1 MESRKQHINLI
12 LQRPGK
18 FLWRVLVGFKRNQGL
33 LLAGAVAYYTLL
45 SVIPM
50 LALILVGLS
59 HFIEEQQ
66 LYNTILTNLKLVI
79 PAYAESVT
87 GQVWGFLARR
97 QLVGIVGI
105 LVMLF
110 FSSMAFTVLEN
121 AMAIIFSHRARKHR
135 RHFLISAIIP
145 YAYIFLL
152 GIGLL
157 IITLVAG
164 ALGALSDKHL
174 ILLGW
179 NLSLEGTSRFM
190 LYLSGMAGMV
200 IMLTSLYLVMPLGHI
215 PIRYALAGGV
225 TAAVLWEIIRHILV
239 WYYSTISLVNVIYG
253 SLATAVVAL
262 LSIEIAVIILLLG
275 AQVIAEF
282 EHSISETAEP
292 GQSRLDGCN
301 LAIKPD
307 ALTLTP
313 AEKSEIEK
321 AL

>member
-1 MESRKQHINLI
+1 MPWWRKYYKSDQPMERRKQHIDLI

-33 LLAGAVAYYTLL
+33 LLAGGVAYYTLL
-45 SVIPM
+45 SIIPM

-59 HFIEEQQ
+59 HFIDEQQ

-105 LVMLF
+105 LIMLF

-157 IITLVAG
+157 IITIVAG
-164 ALGALSDKHL
+164 ALG
-174 ILLGW
+174 
-179 NLSLEGTSRFM
+179 GTV
-190 LYLSGMAGMV
+190 G
-200 IMLTSLYLVMPLGHI
+200 
-215 PIRYALAGGV
+215 
-225 TAAVLWEIIRHILV
+225 
-239 WYYSTISLVNVIYG
+239 
-253 SLATAVVAL
+253 
-262 LSIEIAVIILLLG
+262 
-275 AQVIAEF
+275 
-282 EHSISETAEP
+282 
-292 GQSRLDGCN
+292 
-301 LAIKPD
+301 
-307 ALTLTP
+307 
-313 AEKSEIEK
+313 
-321 AL
+321 

>member
-1 MESRKQHINLI
+1 MESRKQHIDLI

-33 LLAGAVAYYTLL
+33 LLAGGVAYYTLL
-45 SVIPM
+45 SIIPM

-59 HFIEEQQ
+59 HFIDEQQ

-105 LVMLF
+105 FIMLF

-157 IITLVAG
+157 VITIVAG
-164 ALGALSDKHL
+164 ALGTLSDKHL
-174 ILLGW
+174 IFLGW
-179 NLSLEGTSRFM
+179 DLSLAGTSRFM
-190 LYLSGMAGMV
+190 LYLSGMFGMV
-200 IMLTSLYLVMPLGHI
+200 IMLTSLYLVMPVGRI

-225 TAAVLWEIIRHILV
+225 TAAVLWEIIRNILV

-282 EHSISETAEP
+282 EHSINETTEP
-292 GQSRLDGCN
+292 GQSKFDG
-301 LAIKPD
+301 
-307 ALTLTP
+307 
-313 AEKSEIEK
+313 
-321 AL
+321 

>member
-1 MESRKQHINLI
+1 MGSRKQHIDLI
-12 LQRPGK
+12 LQRPGR
-18 FLWRVLVGFKRNQGL
+18 FLWRVLVGFRRNQGL

-45 SVIPM
+45 SIIPM

-59 HFIEEQQ
+59 HFIEQEQ
-66 LYNTILTNLKLVI
+66 LYNSILSNLKLII
-79 PAYAESVT
+79 PAYAESVA

-121 AMAIIFSHRARKHR
+121 AMAIIFSHRTRKHR

-152 GIGLL
+152 GLGLL

-164 ALGALSDKHL
+164 ALGTLSDKHL

-179 NLSLEGTSRFM
+179 DLSLEGTSRFM

-200 IMLTSLYLVMPLGHI
+200 IMLTSLYLVMPLGRI
-215 PIRYALAGGV
+215 PIRYALAGGA
-225 TAAVLWEIIRHILV
+225 TATVLWEIIRHILV
-239 WYYSTISLVNVIYG
+239 WYYSNISLVNVIYG

-282 EHSISETAEP
+282 EHSIIETTEEAE
-292 GQSRLDGCN
+292 
-301 LAIKPD
+301 
-307 ALTLTP
+307 
-313 AEKSEIEK
+313 
-321 AL
+321 

>member
-1 MESRKQHINLI
+1 MSRKRHIDII

-18 FLWRVLVGFKRNQGL
+18 FLLRVLVGFKRNQGL
-33 LLAGAVAYYTLL
+33 LLSGAVAYYTLL

-66 LYNTILTNLKLVI
+66 LYNTILSNLKLVI
-79 PAYAESVT
+79 PAHAESMA

-110 FSSMAFTVLEN
+110 FSSMAFTMLES
-121 AMAIIFSHRARKHR
+121 AMAVIFSHRIRKHR

-145 YAYIFLL
+145 YAYIFLM

-157 IITLVAG
+157 LVTLVAG
-164 ALGALSDKHL
+164 ALDTLSDRHL
-174 ILLGW
+174 LFLGLDLSLAGSSRILLY
-179 NLSLEGTSRFM
+179 F
-190 LYLSGMAGMV
+190 SGLLGMV
-200 IMLTSLYLVMPLGHI
+200 SMLTSLYLVMPVGRI
-215 PIRYALAGGV
+215 PIRYAFVGGI
-225 TAAVLWEIIRHILV
+225 TATVLWEIIRHFLV
-239 WYYSTISLVNVIYG
+239 WYYSTISLVNIIYG

-282 EHSISETAEP
+282 EHSIIETAEAD
-292 GQSRLDGCN
+292 QSGID
-301 LAIKPD
+301 
-307 ALTLTP
+307 
-313 AEKSEIEK
+313 S
-321 AL
+321 

>member
-1 MESRKQHINLI
+1 MERKKRHIDLI

-18 FLWRVLVGFKRNQGL
+18 FLWRVLIGFKRNQGL

-59 HFIEEQQ
+59 HFIEEEQ
-66 LYNTILTNLKLVI
+66 LYNTILSNLKLVI
-79 PAYAESVT
+79 PAYAESVSD
-87 GQVWGFLARR
+87 QVWGFLARR

-105 LVMLF
+105 LFMLF
-110 FSSMAFTVLEN
+110 FSSMAFTVLES
-121 AMAIIFSHRARKHR
+121 AMAVIFSHRSRKHR

-152 GIGLL
+152 GIGVLV
-157 IITLVAG
+157 ITIVAG

-179 NLSLEGTSRFM
+179 DLSLEGTSRLM

-200 IMLTSLYLVMPLGHI
+200 IMLTSLYLVMPLGRI
-215 PIRYALAGGV
+215 PVRYALAGGV

-239 WYYSTISLVNVIYG
+239 WYYSNISLVNVIYG

-282 EHSISETAEP
+282 EHSIDESDEAEQSETA
-292 GQSRLDGCN
+292 G
-301 LAIKPD
+301 
-307 ALTLTP
+307 
-313 AEKSEIEK
+313 
-321 AL
+321 

>member
-1 MESRKQHINLI
+1 MERKKRHIDLI

-18 FLWRVLVGFKRNQGL
+18 FLWRVLIGFKRNQGL

-59 HFIEEQQ
+59 HFIEEEQ
-66 LYNTILTNLKLVI
+66 LYNTILSNLKLVI
-79 PAYAESVT
+79 PAYAESVSD
-87 GQVWGFLARR
+87 QVWGFLARR

-105 LVMLF
+105 LFMLF
-110 FSSMAFTVLEN
+110 FSSMAFTVLES
-121 AMAIIFSHRARKHR
+121 AMAVIFSHRARKHR
-135 RHFLISAIIP
+135 RHFLISAVMP

-152 GIGLL
+152 GLGLF
-157 IITLVAG
+157 IITIVSG
-164 ALGALSDKHL
+164 ALDALSDKHL

-179 NLSLEGTSRFM
+179 DLSLAGTSRLM

-200 IMLTSLYLVMPLGHI
+200 IMLTSLYLVMPLGRI
-215 PIRYALAGGV
+215 PVRYALAGGV

-239 WYYSTISLVNVIYG
+239 WYYSNISLVNVIYG

-282 EHSISETAEP
+282 EHSIDESDKADQPEP
-292 GQSRLDGCN
+292 ES
-301 LAIKPD
+301 
-307 ALTLTP
+307 
-313 AEKSEIEK
+313 
-321 AL
+321 